1 MTSLPT
7 VHWPTAVPHDTAAP
21 PVHHHHERPTLAAPV
36 QQLVDAAGVGLAL
49 VRPDGCLQFVN
60 PRAADM
66 LGRSPK
72 ELLGLYLADL
82 VHPDD
87 AASLQ
92 AGAEQVL
99 QGQLAG
105 HHRESR
111 WMLPGGHVAHLSL
124 HLHPTR
130 AATETGEPITGL
142 ALVLDDI
149 GERLHMADL
158 LGTAREAEQASKAKT
173 EFLSRMSHELRT
185 PLNAMLGFAQLL
197 RVDPRHPLN
206 DTQRQKVA
214 HIERAGAHLLA
225 MMSDVLDLSRIE
237 AGSLP
242 MNLQVVPVASAVE
255 EALSLISHQAT
266 DAQLQI
272 GAHVAEAV
280 VVHPGLAAPLLSV
293 QADPLRLRQ
302 VLVNLLSNAIKYNRP
317 GGRVLI
323 EAMPMDG
330 EVLFN
335 VSDTGPGMSP
345 IQLSHLFEP
354 FNRLGAERTSVE
366 GTGIGLV
373 IVKRLLDLMHGR
385 VNVSS
390 APGTGSSFKV
400 WLPQAVGVGG
410 TAMGGEA
417 PSVPASGSPATGA
430 AATSSGPQ
438 AGGRS
443 DLRTVLYAEDN
454 MINVELVRQVM
465 RMRPHWHLEVALCG
479 RQAID
484 MARNRPPDLL
494 LLDMHLGDMSG
505 LDVSD
510 ALASHPPTTAVP
522 RVALSADAMPD
533 QINEAR
539 ARGFVDYLT
548 KPLDVSRFLALLD
561 QLAFPPAPPENP
573 RP

>member
-21 PVHHHHERPTLAAPV
+21 LVHHHHEQPLLAAPV

-60 PRAADM
+60 PRAAAM
-66 LGRSPK
+66 LGRAPN
-72 ELLGLYLADL
+72 ELLGLHLADL

-87 AASLQ
+87 AACLQ

-99 QGQLAG
+99 QGQLSG

-111 WMLPGGHVAHLSL
+111 WILPGGHVAHLSM

-130 AATETGEPITGL
+130 TAPEADGPITGL

-206 DTQRQKVA
+206 DTQRQKVD

-242 MNLQVVPVASAVE
+242 MSLQVVPVARAVE
-255 EALSLISHQAT
+255 EALSLVSHQA
-266 DAQLQI
+266 AEAHLQI

-280 VVHPGLAAPLLSV
+280 VVHPGLATPPLSV

-345 IQLSHLFEP
+345 IQLTHLFEP
-354 FNRLGAERTSVE
+354 FNRLGAERTAVE

-410 TAMGGEA
+410 TAMGGDA
-417 PSVPASGSPATGA
+417 PSVPAGSPAWA
-430 AATSSGPQ
+430 AASTGPH
-438 AGGRS
+438 AGTRA

-510 ALASHPPTTAVP
+510 ALASHAPTTAVP

-561 QLAFPPAPPENP
+561 QLAFPPAPPENQ